1 MSEDSG
7 PNKRQSSAR
16 ARSRRATRPDKRE
29 AFRAVLYPH
38 RSLGP
43 TGFLILMSAIGGVS
57 FVTGMAFLLKG
68 AWPVFGFFGLD
79 VALIY
84 AAFKLNY
91 RSGRLYETVELT
103 PEALTVTRVHPVRQ
117 SRRASTSILIGCA
130 CASPSD
136 RRAAP
141 ICGSPRTGANLP
153 SRAFSPTTS
162 VAIVQR
168 AGGRPG
174 ADARPRATRFRRTS
188 ERHTAMTRT
197 DCAAFD

>member
-1 MSEDSG
+1 MSDDSG
-7 PNKRQSSAR
+7 PEQAPIEPRDKIASGNA
-16 ARSRRATRPDKRE
+16 PDKRE

-57 FVTGMAFLLKG
+57 FITGMAFLLKG

-103 PEALTVTRVHPVRQ
+103 PDVLTVTRV
-117 SRRASTSILIGCA
+117 
-130 CASPSD
+130 SPSGKAESFD
-136 RRAAP
+136 FNPYWVRVHLTEGPQGRTDVRLASHGREFSFARFLTDDERRDLSKALA
-141 ICGSPRTGANLP
+141 GALAQA
-153 SRAFSPTTS
+153 R
-162 VAIVQR
+162 I
-168 AGGRPG
+168 
-174 ADARPRATRFRRTS
+174 ARP
-188 ERHTAMTRT
+188 
-197 DCAAFD
+197 